1 MVTLHVCNKLLH
13 SLDGTPGVSRFM
25 IYLCRMLEG
34 YFQFDC
40 IKHCW
45 FSLSTPVA
53 ILDRLI
59 KDDFLHCSY
68 EYIEMSS
75 PKACNDNQSMFF

>member
-25 IYLCRMLEG
+25 IYLSRMLEG

-53 ILDRLI
+53 ILDRL
-59 KDDFLHCSY
+59 
-68 EYIEMSS
+68 
-75 PKACNDNQSMFF
+75 